1 MARTP
6 SVSDEEILEAARRV
20 IGRLGPNAF
29 TVTDVASE
37 VGLSRAAIILR
48 FKSTHALKVLLLNRM
63 VDQFIE
69 MLAQLPKTP
78 SGDNLLIVAAFIG
91 ERASNIDERAR
102 KRGPLPSFF
111 ASYPANMEDPDL
123 AALERRRGEALRVA
137 VSRVMPMTTIG
148 TESGRYG
155 ILCSHD
161 RLHHGQPCSRRHRLA
176 CIPGI
181 ADQGLAP
188 PGGHSLCRK
197 RKCHREFIA
206 ARIGQSCFDRAK
218 APQAAFVQKVV
229 AREASLPAAIDP
241 VTVQMETVLCT

>member
-20 IGRLGPNAF
+20 IDRLGPNAF

-91 ERASNIDERAR
+91 ERASNIDVRAR

-148 TESGRYG
+148 RKAAVTAFCAHMTGSIMASLAAE
-155 ILCSHD
+155 D
-161 RLHHGQPCSRRHRLA
+161 TDSRAYLVSRTRDWLRLA
-176 CIPGI
+176 GIPFDES
-181 ADQGLAP
+181 ATVSSSP
-188 PGGHSLCRK
+188 PGSGKAASTSPGPRK
-197 RKCHREFIA
+197 QRSSGTSSPGK
-206 ARIGQSCFDRAK
+206 Q
-218 APQAAFVQKVV
+218 
-229 AREASLPAAIDP
+229 ASLPRSTA
-241 VTVQMETVLCT
+241 

>member
-20 IGRLGPNAF
+20 INRLGPGAF
-29 TVTDVASE
+29 TITDVASE

-148 TESGRYG
+148 RKAAVTAFCAHMTGSIMASLAAE
-155 ILCSHD
+155 D
-161 RLHHGQPCSRRHRLA
+161 TDSRAYLVSRTRDWLRLA
-176 CIPGI
+176 GIPFAEG
-181 ADQGLAP
+181 ATVGSSPSGSGKAASTSPRPRKQRSP
-188 PGGHSLCRK
+188 RNSSPGK
-197 RKCHREFIA
+197 
-206 ARIGQSCFDRAK
+206 Q
-218 APQAAFVQKVV
+218 
-229 AREASLPAAIDP
+229 ASLPRSTA
-241 VTVQMETVLCT
+241 

>member
-1 MARTP
+1 
-6 SVSDEEILEAARRV
+6 
-20 IGRLGPNAF
+20 
-29 TVTDVASE
+29 

-111 ASYPANMEDPDL
+111 ASYPANMADPDL

-148 TESGRYG
+148 RKAAVTAFCAHMTGSIMASLAAE
-155 ILCSHD
+155 D
-161 RLHHGQPCSRRHRLA
+161 TDSRAYLVSRTRDWLRLA
-176 CIPGI
+176 GIPFAEDATVGSS
-181 ADQGLAP
+181 P
-188 PGGHSLCRK
+188 PRSGKAASTSPRPRK
-197 RKCHREFIA
+197 QPSSRKSSP
-206 ARIGQSCFDRAK
+206 GKQ
-218 APQAAFVQKVV
+218 
-229 AREASLPAAIDP
+229 ASLPRSTA
-241 VTVQMETVLCT
+241 

>member
-91 ERASNIDERAR
+91 ERASNIDVRAR

-148 TESGRYG
+148 RKAAVTAFCAHMTGSIMASLAAE
-155 ILCSHD
+155 D
-161 RLHHGQPCSRRHRLA
+161 TDSRAYLVSRTRDWLRLA
-176 CIPGI
+176 GIPF
-181 ADQGLAP
+181 AEKESATVNSSP
-188 PGGHSLCRK
+188 PGSGKAASTSPRPRK
-197 RKCHREFIA
+197 QRSSRKSSP
-206 ARIGQSCFDRAK
+206 GKQ
-218 APQAAFVQKVV
+218 
-229 AREASLPAAIDP
+229 ASLPRS
-241 VTVQMETVLCT
+241 TR